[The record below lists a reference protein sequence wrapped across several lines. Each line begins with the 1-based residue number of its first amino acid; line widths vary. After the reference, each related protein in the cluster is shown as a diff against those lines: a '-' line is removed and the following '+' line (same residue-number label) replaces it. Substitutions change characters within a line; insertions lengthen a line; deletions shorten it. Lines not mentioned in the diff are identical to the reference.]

1 MKLFLIGLLLS
12 CSALAV
18 EMKDINKVVAGEFKL
33 NKINLEMNL
42 EEINTQEKIPGK
54 VKFIEALRLALQSYM
69 NDSSDSES
77 PLALVSDRVNG
88 EKKAKKQLFK
98 LMNRKTTTL
107 FITKIGES
115 PEGGEEVSDNW
126 IISLYL
132 EDLSDHFHWA
142 IIDRNGNEAVYN
154 YGFN

>member
-12 CSALAV
+12 YSAFAV
-18 EMKDINKVVAGEFKL
+18 EMKDINQVVVGEFKL
-33 NKINLEMNL
+33 DKINLEMNL
-42 EEINTQEKIPGK
+42 TEINSQEKLPGK
-54 VKFIEALRLALQSYM
+54 VKFIEALRLALKSYM
-69 NDSSDSES
+69 NDASDSES
-77 PLALVSDRVNG
+77 PLALVSDRVNR
-88 EKKAKKQLFK
+88 EKKAKKQLFN

-107 FITKIGES
+107 FVTKIDET
-115 PEGGEEVSDNW
+115 PEGDEEVSENW

-142 IIDRNGNEAVYN
+142 VTDRNGNEAVYN